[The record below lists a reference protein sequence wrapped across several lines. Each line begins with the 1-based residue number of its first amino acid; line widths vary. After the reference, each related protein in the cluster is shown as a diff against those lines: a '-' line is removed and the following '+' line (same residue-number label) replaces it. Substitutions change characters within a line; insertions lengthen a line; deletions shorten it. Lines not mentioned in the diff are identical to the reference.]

1 MSQNSY
7 YSELLGSLR
16 WSEVTLHFVE
26 NWAESVFSSYKCY
39 GMKRIFMIK
48 NMIFLGGKGEGG
60 MSLMCWKRFLFP
72 GWFFIYLLLWRSLT
86 EEDGN
91 LLTEIIY
98 LIIYLI

>member
-1 MSQNSY
+1 MLWY
-7 YSELLGSLR
+7 E
-16 WSEVTLHFVE
+16 E
-26 NWAESVFSSYKCY
+26 NFHDQKYDFW
-39 GMKRIFMIK
+39 
-48 NMIFLGGKGEGG
+48 GGKGEGG

-72 GWFFIYLLLWRSLT
+72 GCFFIYLLLWRSLT